1 MREWWGA
8 EEGKRGLESEHGH
21 RTLRRSPSSFAS
33 GCCLELPRVFN
44 SGRSVRSGTRELVA
58 SRRDYHFAN
67 VAFYGPTDGQAV
79 RMCTFFVRLYYMNA
93 RCWRCRLLC
102 RSSAA
107 RIVHFGHFPFRCFVA
122 NRPIFATV
130 ASVFARYPN
139 TSQVLLLFDN
149 LRMVR
154 VERAD
159 ATLPLLPWPPAG
171 LQNSSRT
178 QQPSKGAAF
187 LLLLGAMRAHML
199 SVTWRALLLVSS
211 ANPVSAGFVRRLM
224 RCIEVPRMQVCAR
237 AHGWTPARCLLQSI
251 LSLLSPLSQSTTTV
265 KRRIRSTSSCLLSGY
280 LFD

>member
-1 MREWWGA
+1 MA
-8 EEGKRGLESEHGH
+8 KLSACVHVYVLCT
-21 RTLRRSPSSFAS
+21 TLLHERA
-33 GCCLELPRVFN
+33 
-44 SGRSVRSGTRELVA
+44 
-58 SRRDYHFAN
+58 
-67 VAFYGPTDGQAV
+67 
-79 RMCTFFVRLYYMNA
+79 
-93 RCWRCRLLC
+93 LLAL
-102 RSSAA
+102 SAA
-107 RIVHFGHFPFRCFVA
+107 VSILCCA
-122 NRPIFATV
+122 NRSFRPLSISLIRRQSAYFCHGCFSLCTL
-130 ASVFARYPN
+130 PN
-139 TSQVLLLFDN
+139 ISQVLLLFDN

-237 AHGWTPARCLLQSI
+237 AHG
-251 LSLLSPLSQSTTTV
+251 
-265 KRRIRSTSSCLLSGY
+265 
-280 LFD
+280 